1 MADILKHEQTSTG
14 SYPMNYILE
23 PCSGAEWLIV
33 VFSAFAPDHS
43 ANQHLYNFLNVL
55 QDVPAHKLYIQDTY
69 GKRGVYYLCHQLDFG
84 VSQAVTDLI
93 RSVQEQLGCDNGH
106 TISLGSSKGGSAAL
120 YFGLGLGLSHVLA
133 MVPQFRIGTYLNTVS
148 KRPVLEDMVGK
159 EDPDG
164 GAAMLDTL
172 LEKALEEGRG
182 TVLHILTSH
191 HDEQYQSQIVPFLA
205 ALERTTDPARQD
217 ICFDDRIK
225 SHNGAANRNGDFVR
239 RKLLEILFGCR
250 VTEAGGVQTVSRD
263 DSGSSRCQVT
273 YSYEKTDGTQG
284 QCHLTDQ
291 SVSFPVEEL
300 NYSELTVEEK
310 GRVLYRECLC
320 DYLADRVRV
329 SCGWDCGGLRV
340 EFVPVRPTP
349 LEYSFY
355 VQNSAG
361 EIVYRQPYSSKTI
374 FRVSDL
380 SISSGVIQHFIRY
393 KAYVHW
399 DKLSFAAPEE
409 PAPTSEEP
417 MDIGQL
423 SYTLS
428 CRDKTL
434 FFSLDVQARPGVQFA
449 YYVRRDGAVIH
460 KTGYGSQT
468 QLQFPL
474 EEPGSYCVSYFV
486 RQNGAAQSKES
497 RQLYYQPCQAA
508 WYGPEG
514 LGALL
519 ERCSICKAPLQESA
533 FVVADLLGLALEHLP
548 SVFPGGDAPCE
559 TAVSTAR
566 AALEEILSPFQGRRV
581 FLVQWRLWPQAQ
593 ALRGLHWVL
602 EELYDCARTT
612 LGRWLW
618 ELPVSLPA
626 GLWREGMAP
635 EGLYD
640 LCRAQLLA
648 ALEQIPSLVVQCEL
662 HQAQVR
668 AEVTDGRLTAV
679 VDHPGRK
686 AADRCCFY
694 LFRDGALVERTPW
707 GEAMELERTVEE
719 SGVYMVQ
726 AYLKRG
732 DFLVSRKSAPVSCHT
747 QAEREAFDRFL
758 SEANEVDISAPL
770 PFYAAKPPFCDVC
783 LVTRTDGRQGELKV
797 LPQVARL
804 QGKAGQTSIYSNG
817 RPAALSDGSSLLLSG
832 SVVIDNKLYVGMEEL
847 PRELTG
853 AALADQTGQYT
864 CAVWRGEELRL
875 STDFFCFKHWYY
887 YQDESGFV
895 ASNSYHLMLLALREL
910 GLPLSLDT
918 QKACVTLAGNVHTLS
933 QNFTRHM
940 DVAGVFQLAPEQRLV
955 LRDGAWS
962 VERSYLGEI
971 FSHTAPYH
979 EEDYQA
985 LLDQAAGELVDNCRR
1000 ILSDAHYEDISVD
1013 LSGGLD
1019 SRIVYSAMTNLPE
1032 SAGRIKISTRDTPGS
1047 QDLPIALSINR
1058 LYGYPYDDFPVETC
1072 PLSPRAMDEMHRSF
1086 YLGVFYSYAPLRSA
1100 WTGNK
1105 RVSVTGGLGDAIT
1118 RPHMG
1123 LHRRYLTSPM
1133 AHLSSAEAFTED
1145 FRRELGPNLVLG
1157 GQEAARAFVSYLSRE
1172 LEDMGQWD
1180 YFKGLN
1186 HMYLAYRNSY
1196 HFYGIGAAMNYH
1208 LALPIQSKALLRLSD
1223 MVFSVHRSIRM
1234 TLDLIYRLNPV
1245 AASFPYDSQED
1256 REELERLRPELTMDP
1271 CFRMLRMDL
1280 APDRKPW
1287 EEANKR
1293 RKAGERSIPA
1303 PQPMDSA
1310 RHDMGMASLLCAF
1323 RSLMVRYPDLCS
1335 AVGLD
1340 LYHLF
1345 TATGLSDRQA
1355 VYWRNKLFSLLD
1367 QSNLCFPGDEKE

>member
-14 SYPMNYILE
+14 PYPMNYILE
-23 PCSGAEWLIV
+23 PRSGAEWLIV

-93 RSVQEQLGCDNGH
+93 RSVQAQLGCDNGH

-263 DSGSSRCQVT
+263 DSGSSHCQVT

-393 KAYVHW
+393 KAYIHW

-417 MDIGQL
+417 VDIGQL

-758 SEANEVDISAPL
+758 NEANEVDVSAPL

-783 LVTRTDGRQGELKV
+783 LVTRTDGWQGELKV
-797 LPQVARL
+797 LPQVALL

-832 SVVIDNKLYVGMEEL
+832 SVVIDGKLRVGMEEL

-918 QKACVTLAGNVHTLS
+918 QKACVTLAGNVQTLT

-955 LRDGAWS
+955 LRDGTWS
-962 VERSYLGEI
+962 VECSQLGEI

-1047 QDLPIALSINR
+1047 QDLPIALSINQ
-1058 LYGYPYDDFPVETC
+1058 LYSYPYDDFPTERYSL
-1072 PLSPRAMDEMHRSF
+1072 PPKAMDEMHRSF
-1086 YLGVFYSYAPLRSA
+1086 YLGVFYSYAPISSVRPE
-1100 WTGNK
+1100 NK
-1105 RVSVTGGLGDAIT
+1105 RVSVTGGLGDAIA

-1133 AHLSSAEAFTED
+1133 AHLSTAETFTEE

-1186 HMYLAYRNSY
+1186 HIYLAYRNSY
-1196 HFYGIGAAMNYH
+1196 HFYG
-1208 LALPIQSKALLRLSD
+1208 LAPILGHHVAFPIQSKALLRLSD

-1345 TATGLSDRQA
+1345 TATGMSDRQA

-1367 QSNLCFPGDEKE
+1367 QSNLCFPGEEKH